1 MLYMK
6 PMLHSLAT
14 LASFPKMVTMI
25 VGVVVMKDTAVALP
39 FNLQVRK
46 SGSELLPCFYV
57 SSHQIAHIIA
67 TFQLTS
73 KRGLKTLGYITERK
87 YK

>member
-14 LASFPKMVTMI
+14 LASFPKMVTLI
-25 VGVVVMKDTAVALP
+25 VGVAVMKDTAGIALQYTA
-39 FNLQVRK
+39 LKV
-46 SGSELLPCFYV
+46 SSELLPCFYV

-73 KRGLKTLGYITERK
+73 KRGLKH
-87 YK
+87 

>member
-6 PMLHSLAT
+6 PMLHRLAT
-14 LASFPKMVTMI
+14 LASFPKMVTVI
-25 VGVVVMKDTAVALP
+25 VGVAVMKDTAVALP

-73 KRGLKTLGYITERK
+73 ERGLKTPGYITERK